1 MGKEKFE
8 DICVQNLSAKHFGKY
23 VSGKLKVFSTARC
36 CTEFTESPDFL
47 FEINNECYGVEHFVI
62 DLLYKEQEGV
72 QRSGSRLADSGIW
85 EIYKHHHEA
94 LIKNQFDAKIA
105 AKDLEKAI
113 QEMADLVAKFN
124 YAQYMDEFKRIV
136 EKHAGKVGKYYEN
149 IQQPGK
155 TKIYFLIEERNP
167 FSGAFGKGIDCFVRR
182 RDGAL
187 IKRTSPQTILTVE
200 MMHVLKK
207 YIGKIEG
214 VIFQTYDFSD
224 ISNQMVS
231 MIYLDMTSEKML
243 KSSLDAQ
250 KLTVYQDFYFTAPY
264 VDLYLDVKN

>member
-23 VSGKLKVFSTARC
+23 VSGKLKVFSMARC

-47 FEINNECYGVEHFVI
+47 FEKNNEYYGVEHFVI

-149 IQQPGK
+149 IQQP
-155 TKIYFLIEERNP
+155 E
-167 FSGAFGKGIDCFVRR
+167 
-182 RDGAL
+182 
-187 IKRTSPQTILTVE
+187 KR
-200 MMHVLKK
+200 K
-207 YIGKIEG
+207 YT
-214 VIFQTYDFSD
+214 F
-224 ISNQMVS
+224 
-231 MIYLDMTSEKML
+231 
-243 KSSLDAQ
+243 
-250 KLTVYQDFYFTAPY
+250 
-264 VDLYLDVKN
+264 